1 MNVDPQV
8 VHHVYKSRLAASL
21 LEILMDNKNNKKE
34 GFNTFEWQVSKL
46 PQSSELIT
54 AVPNAITVLS
64 LTEDGAKKMKELTHF
79 KIFLLFFD
87 ILSVEWVTNVFSSIV
102 RVTCQRSHV

>member
-8 VHHVYKSRLAASL
+8 VHHVYKSRLATSF
-21 LEILMDNKNNKKE
+21 LEMLMDNKNNKIE
-34 GFNTFEWQVSKL
+34 GFNTLEWQVPKL
-46 PQSSELIT
+46 PQSSELIM

-79 KIFLLFFD
+79 QSFLLFFD